1 MVTSKFAKGVLITT
15 IIAII
20 IFGIPNLIA
29 IPTTI
34 AAGEV
39 AGGIAGPEYAGA
51 VDAAIDLIIFI
62 LVLLLIAGVFTIIA
76 GFLLSLKGKWCLG
89 CIVLSIVLGAYEV
102 IAFFS
107 SLGDGSTGAVLL
119 ALANAAN
126 IIVMAVMAI
135 KMKSDIYIA

>member
-39 AGGIAGPEYAGA
+39 AGDIAGPEYAGA
-51 VDAAIDLIIFI
+51 VGATIDLLVFI

-76 GFLLSLKGKWCLG
+76 GFLLSLKGK
-89 CIVLSIVLGAYEV
+89 
-102 IAFFS
+102 
-107 SLGDGSTGAVLL
+107 
-119 ALANAAN
+119 
-126 IIVMAVMAI
+126 
-135 KMKSDIYIA
+135 